1 MEASKLKRAR
11 REEKR
16 RNAALSVSARK
27 KIAAVCGVVI
37 GIAFLLFT
45 VDLIR
50 VKQKELPPLFCVP
63 VIKYENGS
71 EDYYGLF
78 YKVWKDYD
86 PFDRE
91 TEYYMGFWFIPKNFS
106 I

>member
-1 MEASKLKRAR
+1 MEVSKLKRAR
-11 REEKR
+11 REEKN
-16 RNAALSVSARK
+16 RNRSMSVKTRK
-27 KIAAVCGVVI
+27 RIAAVCAGVF
-37 GIAFLLFT
+37 GAAFILFT
-45 VDLIR
+45 VDLVRI
-50 VKQKELPPLFCVP
+50 KQQERPPLFCVP